1 MGPSGH
7 LNATRCGL
15 WSAEMLKA
23 REQYR
28 EAAAVYFRICN
39 EVGCKYLD
47 TNMKNIFA
55 SKLFSYHF
63 FLKFLGTFTFSC
75 HAWASILLLPV
86 IQTSFD
92 TQIWISSCSLWRSLQ
107 KNGSSMYISL
117 SKYLTSNAEWL
128 IFQRFIKRATGICLL
143 RLTMLFVHIEMQLLF
158 LKELNGATSKIMYIS
173 IWDSEFLFLF
183 FKLQNIF

>member
-1 MGPSGH
+1 MQKMGPSGH

-47 TNMKNIFA
+47 TNIKDIVD
-55 SKLFSYHF
+55 SKLFSFFF

-86 IQTSFD
+86 IQTSYD
-92 TQIWISSCSLWRSLQ
+92 TQIWISSCSLWWSLQ
-107 KNGSSMYISL
+107 ENGPSMYISF
-117 SKYLTSNAEWL
+117 SKYLTSNTDWL
-128 IFQRFIKRATGICLL
+128 IFRRFIKRATGICLF
-143 RLTMLFVHIEMQLLF
+143 RLTMQFVHIETQLLF
-158 LKELNGATSKIMYIS
+158 LKELSGAISKIMYIS
-173 IWDSEFLFLF
+173 TLDSEF
-183 FKLQNIF
+183 IF